1 MKPTGDLTW
10 VGRSSSVTFGNRHDH
25 TTGGDIVI
33 PPTLVDNL
41 RNGLC
46 VPWCGAGISIPSGMP
61 SWYQLVN
68 EIIAASRSYG
78 LNDSQESELQ
88 EMLQGGALEDVVDF
102 CRDFLGEGEY
112 RNFLQRILE
121 AGRQPS
127 SIHRL
132 IADWPVPAILT
143 SNYDRLIEAAITQ
156 KTGNIPKVLTA
167 DDTQTL
173 WQHFAK
179 DEYFVLKV
187 HGDIVRP
194 PTVVLTS
201 RDYTNHVFGNL
212 PFMTFLQRVVLS
224 RSVFFVGSSL
234 QDIYLRR
241 ILEET
246 TYMTGGVGMPHFAL
260 LPNPGTIRSRLLRD
274 RYNII
279 VVPYDPDSYS
289 SHEEAVVETLSGIAQ
304 AAFENGEN

>member
-1 MKPTGDLTW
+1 M
-10 VGRSSSVTFGNRHDH
+10 
-25 TTGGDIVI
+25 I
-33 PPTLVDNL
+33 PPTLADNL

-61 SWYQLVN
+61 SWHQLVD
-68 EIIAASRSYG
+68 EFIHASRSYG
-78 LNDSQESELQ
+78 LNETQETELR
-88 EMLQGGALEDVVDF
+88 EMFQANALEDIVDF

-112 RNFLQRILE
+112 RNFLQKILE
-121 AGRQPS
+121 ADRQPS
-127 SIHRL
+127 RIHEL
-132 IADWPVPAILT
+132 IATWPVPALLT
-143 SNYDRLIEAAITQ
+143 SNYDRLMEGAIAA
-156 KTGNIPKVLTA
+156 KTGAIPKVLTA
-167 DDTQTL
+167 DDTATL

-179 DEYFVLKV
+179 NKFFLLKV

-224 RSVFFVGSSL
+224 RSVFFIGSSL

-246 TYMTGGVGMPHFAL
+246 THMTGGVGMPHFAL
-260 LPNPGTIRSRLLRD
+260 IPNPGTIRSRLLRD

-279 VVPYDPDSYS
+279 VVSYDPASQP
-289 SHEEAVVETLSGIAQ
+289 SHEEAVLHALGEIGD
-304 AAFENGEN
+304 AAFPNQQDEAV